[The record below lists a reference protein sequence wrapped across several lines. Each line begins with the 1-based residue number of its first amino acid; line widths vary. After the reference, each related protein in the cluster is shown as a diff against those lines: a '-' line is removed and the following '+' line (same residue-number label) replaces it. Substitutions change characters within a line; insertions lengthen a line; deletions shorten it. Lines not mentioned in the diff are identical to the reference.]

1 MTKGFHYLRLPQFF
15 VPANRPLPTE
25 EQLEGMTRPLNFCPT
40 CHYVLC
46 SCGNCHNS
54 ELCNEICLHDVQEG
68 GDVGKA

>member
-1 MTKGFHYLRLPQFF
+1 MTKGFHYIRLPQFF

-25 EQLEGMTRPLNFCPT
+25 EQLEGMVRPLNFCPT

-54 ELCNEICLHDVQEG
+54 ELCNEVCLHEEQEG
-68 GDVGKA
+68 SDA